1 MYSVWNSVLSWV
13 LFCLFSSIT
22 MEDTR
27 PIVIEEP
34 TTTTTTTNQEGS
46 CVTIKCKYKYQK
58 ELKLLWIKDPKWIE
72 KEKRYDGIIVYSNTD
87 ERPQVAEYSNR
98 VEFFND
104 QSSQWTN
111 CTIKIQDLKKNDSG
125 NYTFRYIGSD
135 KYISNTFL
143 LTVVGE
149 SYELC
154 YLILNSVLILNE
166 LDYNPSILLIYIV
179 DNPCKVHIKPANL
192 NKSLKEGDRV
202 SLQCAT
208 SAACEFHP
216 LWQSSGSSEIL
227 KSEQSK
233 DEVEKRSEL
242 HLTVNWTDDGRTL
255 TCRPSRSN
263 DNCLERRVTLR
274 VEYAPKETKVIESS
288 SSKDVKE
295 GEQVTISCSSKAR
308 PNANFTWIKHQS
320 SFSRHGQNLTL
331 YNMKPEDEGKFYC
344 LANNEHGSEKSND
357 IKIKVIYAPKGVD
370 IDPKLAEL
378 KEGDRL
384 TLTCLVQNSNPEVD
398 MQSYRWYKDGQE
410 INQQT
415 MNTFTV
421 PSVRQRD
428 KGVYQCQARNSVGET
443 MSTHITQVS
452 VKYTPQNTFIDGT
465 SGIKL
470 GFELNLK
477 CVTEAEPVPHTYS
490 WYFKPEHEQ
499 QFVTLSHTDEMY
511 RIEKVAVSNA
521 GLYKCSA
528 QNDVGKGANSTEKNV
543 LVFYAPKGV
552 DINPK
557 LAELKE
563 GDRLTLT
570 CLVQN
575 SNPEVDMQSYRWYKD
590 GQEINQQTM
599 NTFTVPS
606 VRQRDKGVYQ
616 CQARNSVGETM
627 STNITQVSV
636 KYHPQNTFID
646 GTSGIKL
653 GFELNLKCVTEA
665 EPVPHKYSWYFK
677 PEHEQQFVTLSH
689 TDEMYRIEKVAVS
702 NAGLYKCSAQND
714 VGKGANSTEKNV
726 FVFYPPKTPNLTMKE
741 VVKEEELYTITC
753 TVESSPQANLT
764 LSRSSLTNPE
774 KDIITVQ
781 YVQSNILKF
790 AANATVSDAGM
801 YTCEAEN
808 TEGKNFSKNQLKVL
822 YAPKGVDI
830 NPKLAELKE
839 GDRLTLTCLVQN
851 SNPEVDMQ
859 SYRWY
864 KDGQEINQQTMNTFT
879 VPSVRQRDK
888 GVYQCQARNSVGETM
903 STNITQVSVKY
914 HPQNTFIDG
923 RSGIK
928 LGFELNLKCVT
939 EADPLPHTYSWYFKP
954 EHEQQ
959 FVTLSHTDEMYRI
972 EKVAVSNAGLYKCSA
987 QNDVGKGA
995 NSTEKNVFVFYPPK
1009 TPNLTMKDVVK
1020 EEELY
1025 TITCT
1030 VESSPQATL
1039 TLSRSSLTNP
1049 EKDIITVQYV
1059 QSNILKFAANAT
1071 VSDAGMYTCEAENT
1085 EGKTFSKNQL
1095 KVLYAPKNVTALADP
1110 GVELKEGSNLTLT
1123 CKADSV
1129 PEVSAYTWKKSSAT
1143 HSETVGHGQKIT
1155 LHFLKSSDSDHY
1167 FCISRNEIGS
1177 VKSSSIYIRV
1187 KYQPRITLIHNMT
1200 SLGLWEKAVPIH
1212 LSCNVQ
1218 CDPPATFFAWYK
1230 MEENTT
1236 VLSNNLNYT
1245 VEPQNPGT
1253 YYCYARNEEG
1263 ESRSEPVKIFLN
1275 HFIIKQLV
1283 QVIISLLVIVFLIGV
1298 MFLIRRIILRKRSAQ
1313 RSFFF
1318 SAAPLCFLSNL
1329 GSSDSCNNTRENL
1342 VIEGSTELSSFRD
1355 NHSVSAVQSNPPANR
1370 NIQAGRPNSN
1380 ILSKQKQHHTEEDLT
1395 MTTVNY
1401 AMLQFMD
1408 NNNPN
1413 KSVPSHDSSGPV
1425 YADVSKNKQMAKKP
1439 QDGHEHY
1446 ENVSGVCCEAAIS
1459 KHKLDLGQQ

>member
-143 LTVVGE
+143 LTVV
-149 SYELC
+149 
-154 YLILNSVLILNE
+154 
-166 LDYNPSILLIYIV
+166 

-242 HLTVNWTDDGRTL
+242 QLIVSWTDDGRTL

-263 DNCLERRVTLR
+263 DNWLERRVTLR
-274 VEYAPKETKVIESS
+274 VEYAPTETKVIESS

-320 SFSRHGQNLTL
+320 SFSRHGENLTL
-331 YNMKPEDEGKFYC
+331 YNMTPEDGGKFYC

-357 IKIKVIYAPKGVD
+357 IKINVI
-370 IDPKLAEL
+370 
-378 KEGDRL
+378 
-384 TLTCLVQNSNPEVD
+384 
-398 MQSYRWYKDGQE
+398 
-410 INQQT
+410 
-415 MNTFTV
+415 
-421 PSVRQRD
+421 
-428 KGVYQCQARNSVGET
+428 
-443 MSTHITQVS
+443 
-452 VKYTPQNTFIDGT
+452 
-465 SGIKL
+465 
-470 GFELNLK
+470 
-477 CVTEAEPVPHTYS
+477 
-490 WYFKPEHEQ
+490 
-499 QFVTLSHTDEMY
+499 
-511 RIEKVAVSNA
+511 
-521 GLYKCSA
+521 
-528 QNDVGKGANSTEKNV
+528 
-543 LVFYAPKGV
+543 YAPKGV